1 MGNCISKK
9 YYVCISYRILNDHY
23 TFDKNKYKEYLF
35 RLFHMSFVEDIQIN
49 DYNIIL
55 FYDKSMSKGVI
66 RRKLNILL
74 PSGTLKYLEHSIY
87 IQDLT
92 FKQSYFV

>member
-1 MGNCISKK
+1 
-9 YYVCISYRILNDHY
+9 
-23 TFDKNKYKEYLF
+23 
-35 RLFHMSFVEDIQIN
+35 
-49 DYNIIL
+49 
-55 FYDKSMSKGVI
+55 MSKGVI

>member
-35 RLFHMSFVEDIQIN
+35 RLFHISFVEDIQIN

-55 FYDKSMSKGVI
+55 
-66 RRKLNILL
+66 
-74 PSGTLKYLEHSIY
+74 
-87 IQDLT
+87 
-92 FKQSYFV
+92 